1 MQLISPFAS
10 LLKGGVTLNLKISAG
25 GGDNIQLDILPRGK
39 DSATG
44 VALPP
49 KALVGTAQ
57 ELDAHL
63 EEYLRKYAASL
74 ARVADVLATADVEL
88 QRLEDAA
95 SAQARKALE
104 DKSRSKASA
113 GKPQG
118 KPASTGA
125 RKDLSAGLVD
135 EGDDEHDGDGDGEG
149 HDASTAL
156 VTTGSAGD
164 ALPAASTQSAAAAPG
179 DGMSQ
184 ALFV

>member
-10 LLKGGVTLNLKISAG
+10 LIRGGVILNLKIAAA

-49 KALVGTAQ
+49 KALVGSAQ

-74 ARVADVLATADVEL
+74 ARLADLVASADAEL
-88 QRLEDAA
+88 KTMEDAA
-95 SAQARKALE
+95 RAQARKAVDE
-104 DKSRSKASA
+104 K
-113 GKPQG
+113 GKPRPGTG
-118 KPASTGA
+118 KPAA
-125 RKDLSAGLVD
+125 RPPAPAARRDMSAGLVED
-135 EGDDEHDGDGDGEG
+135 DGGAGAKPDEEEGDAFPG
-149 HDASTAL
+149 
-156 VTTGSAGD
+156 VITTGG
-164 ALPAASTQSAAAAPG
+164 AAESAAASPPQPPAGAG